1 MKTFEEKWTAWLD
14 GQLTGRELSEFEAS
28 LPDKAAAEAEKTD
41 ARKLGALLKRELG
54 VSALAN
60 EDFFSHQVRERI
72 SESSVPSAERETKA
86 STWWTIPRLLWTG
99 TASLAVFLIFTIFVM
114 REKNPAEESQYLTQI
129 LNARVDPVVSPNATV
144 SIFEVK
150 QDRVTVLWTEGL
162 QSLPADY
169 AAKQPLMGRSPAF
182 LISFIALTIGA
193 THALQ
198 GAETVWSGLV
208 IAENVAQPQPMPP
221 ELTRIE
227 GSLKKFFGYNQFEV
241 IGQSQ
246 KTLKT
251 GQEDWLA
258 TSKFFGLHVDARGET
273 EAGYVLNL
281 KLYKEKE
288 LLLETDT
295 KLSKRSPLVIKGP
308 QVGGGQLLL
317 VLVVQ

>member
-1 MKTFEEKWTAWLD
+1 
-14 GQLTGRELSEFEAS
+14 
-28 LPDKAAAEAEKTD
+28 
-41 ARKLGALLKRELG
+41 
-54 VSALAN
+54 
-60 EDFFSHQVRERI
+60 
-72 SESSVPSAERETKA
+72 
-86 STWWTIPRLLWTG
+86 
-99 TASLAVFLIFTIFVM
+99 
-114 REKNPAEESQYLTQI
+114 
-129 LNARVDPVVSPNATV
+129 
-144 SIFEVK
+144 
-150 QDRVTVLWTEGL
+150 
-162 QSLPADY
+162 
-169 AAKQPLMGRSPAF
+169 MGRSPAF

-193 THALQ
+193 TPLLQ
-198 GAETVWSGLV
+198 GADTVWSGLV
-208 IAENVAQPQPMPP
+208 IAENVAQPQPIPQ

-227 GSLKKFFGYNQFEV
+227 GSLKKFFGYNQFQV